1 MKAASC
7 IQIFAD
13 KKSGKDAE
21 REELA
26 KALTTCGPATPW
38 SSPRWTGSLAPC
50 RTSSRSSPTC
60 AAAASGSDP

>member
-1 MKAASC
+1 MKAAGR
-7 IQIFAD
+7 IRIFAG

-21 REELA
+21 REEFA
-26 KALTTCGPATPW
+26 TALDYLRPGDTLVV
-38 SSPRWTGSLAPC
+38 PRWTGSPAPC